1 MVRDPFVGIPILLKI
16 NNVYSGMFMHTHLR
30 TGEIGEGIA
39 CDFLK
44 AKGYKII
51 EINFKR
57 RYGEIDI
64 VTKLNNIF
72 VFVEVKTSASS
83 VMPEWQITP
92 HKLKKF
98 KRIIEG
104 YFLEKK
110 LYGMEVR
117 ADVILI
123 SFNPKMGEHTLEHIE
138 GIEF

>member
-1 MVRDPFVGIPILLKI
+1 M
-16 NNVYSGMFMHTHLR
+16 NTHLR
-30 TGEIGEGIA
+30 TGEIGEGVA
-39 CDFLK
+39 CDYLE

-51 EINFKR
+51 EVNFKR

-64 VTKLNNIF
+64 VTTLKGVF
-72 VFVEVKTSASS
+72 VFVEVKTSASN

-104 YFLEKK
+104 YLLEKK
-110 LYGMEVR
+110 LYGKDVR
-117 ADVILI
+117 ADVIFI
-123 SFNPKMGEHTLEHIE
+123 NFNLKTGEHALEHIE